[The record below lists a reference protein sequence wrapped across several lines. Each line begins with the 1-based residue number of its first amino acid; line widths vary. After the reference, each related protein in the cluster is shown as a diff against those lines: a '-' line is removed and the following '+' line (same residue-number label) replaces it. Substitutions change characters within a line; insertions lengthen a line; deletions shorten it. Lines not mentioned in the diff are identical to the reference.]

1 LVKDTITAVKLIF
14 RMKNLSLTSRK
25 GRLLRKQH
33 EFFRI
38 SKYARTFDRKT
49 NKFVVNIAYETAASE
64 PSERVVAVAEGLGL
78 GFNQWEK
85 FVVYDNVEL
94 KIGPTDIAYITGDSG
109 SGKSVLLKALERDIR
124 NDLAQTRIN
133 VAEVQP
139 EPDKSLIET
148 VGKTTE
154 EAMEILSKVGLGD
167 AFLSG

>member
-1 LVKDTITAVKLIF
+1 
-14 RMKNLSLTSRK
+14 MKSLSLTSRK
-25 GRLLRKQH
+25 GRLLGKQR

-49 NKFVVNIAYETAASE
+49 NKFVVNIAYETSAPE
-64 PSERVVAVAEGLGL
+64 PSEWVVAVAEGFGL
-78 GFNQWEK
+78 SLDQWEK

-94 KIGPTDIAYITGDSG
+94 KVGPADIVYVTGDSG

-124 NDLAQTRIN
+124 NDLAQARIN

-139 EPDKSLIET
+139 GPDKPLFET
-148 VGKTTE
+148 VGKTAE

>member
-1 LVKDTITAVKLIF
+1 LFRDTITAVKLIF
-14 RMKNLSLTSRK
+14 RMKSLSLTSRK

-49 NKFVVNIAYETAASE
+49 NKFVVNIAYETAAPE
-64 PSERVVAVAEGLGL
+64 PSERVVAVAEGFGL
-78 GFNQWEK
+78 AQWEK

-94 KIGPTDIAYITGDSG
+94 KIGPIDIVYITGDSG

-124 NDLAQTRIN
+124 NDLAQTCIN

-139 EPDKSLIET
+139 EPDKPLIET
-148 VGKTTE
+148 VGKTAE